1 MVGAGMLQR
10 TLEVVVLSILMACAG
25 RSNQTDVA
33 LVQDPRCAAV
43 ADTVAKYVSE
53 DALPAA
59 RLVGDE
65 SLRPP
70 AHVGAGDSV
79 EVDFVVMPTGLADTS
94 SVQVVG
100 VSDPQFVRNAVR
112 FAAENRFTPAQVSGC
127 NVVSRYSVVMR
138 SGGPTRR

>member
-1 MVGAGMLQR
+1 MLQR
-10 TLEVVVLSILMACAG
+10 TLTVVALLPLAACAG
-25 RSNQTDVA
+25 RSNQPDVD

-43 ADTVAKYVSE
+43 ADTIAKYVSE

-70 AHVGAGDSV
+70 PHVSSGDSV
-79 EVDFVVMPTGLADTS
+79 EVDFVVWPSGHADTS

-100 VSDPQFVRNAVR
+100 VSDPQFVRDAVR